1 LAFSAAISMLKDR
14 RYREHQVLIKAPL
27 NKGAIEPFHAQKPS
41 HRTPNRNPNQPTHKK
56 QNPPTQPKHAFHLK
70 LLYTSVDN
78 SLLSVMAEVCS
89 TCGLPKDLCVC
100 GEIEKE
106 QQRIRIR
113 LETRKFGR
121 STTIIDGMD
130 DKNSDLPS
138 IAQKLKTY
146 CACGGTSKNGLIMLQ
161 GDHRDRVREFL
172 IKMGY
177 PEENI
182 ELQ

>member
-1 LAFSAAISMLKDR
+1 M
-14 RYREHQVLIKAPL
+14 IKL
-27 NKGAIEPFHAQKPS
+27 
-41 HRTPNRNPNQPTHKK
+41 R
-56 QNPPTQPKHAFHLK
+56 
-70 LLYTSVDN
+70 
-78 SLLSVMAEVCS
+78 VMAEVCP

-121 STTIIDGMD
+121 PTTIIDGID
-130 DKNSDLPS
+130 DRNSALAE
-138 IAQKLKTY
+138 IAHKLKAY
-146 CACGGTSKNGLIMLQ
+146 CACGGTAKNGQIMLQ
-161 GDHRDRVREFL
+161 GDHRDRVREYL
-172 IKMGY
+172 VKTGY

>member
-1 LAFSAAISMLKDR
+1 MYDLRF
-14 RYREHQVLIKAPL
+14 
-27 NKGAIEPFHAQKPS
+27 
-41 HRTPNRNPNQPTHKK
+41 
-56 QNPPTQPKHAFHLK
+56 
-70 LLYTSVDN
+70 
-78 SLLSVMAEVCS
+78 MAEVCP

-121 STTIIDGMD
+121 PSTIIDGMD
-130 DKNSDLPS
+130 DRNANLANT
-138 IAQKLKTY
+138 AQKLKSF
-146 CACGGTSKNGLIMLQ
+146 CACGGTSKNGQIMLQ
-161 GDHRDRVREFL
+161 GDHRERVREYL
-172 IKMGY
+172 VKTGY

>member
-1 LAFSAAISMLKDR
+1 MS
-14 RYREHQVLIKAPL
+14 V
-27 NKGAIEPFHAQKPS
+27 
-41 HRTPNRNPNQPTHKK
+41 T
-56 QNPPTQPKHAFHLK
+56 
-70 LLYTSVDN
+70 LLR
-78 SLLSVMAEVCS
+78 LSVMAEVCS

-121 STTIIDGMD
+121 PSTIIDGID
-130 DKNSDLPS
+130 DKSSNLSGL
-138 IAQKLKTY
+138 AQKLKGY

-161 GDHRDRVREFL
+161 GDHRERVREYL
-172 IKMGY
+172 IKIGY

>member
-1 LAFSAAISMLKDR
+1 MAFFSS
-14 RYREHQVLIKAPL
+14 
-27 NKGAIEPFHAQKPS
+27 
-41 HRTPNRNPNQPTHKK
+41 
-56 QNPPTQPKHAFHLK
+56 LK
-70 LLYTSVDN
+70 LLYSGLAHSTV
-78 SLLSVMAEVCS
+78 SVMAEVCS

-121 STTIIDGMD
+121 PSTIIDGMD
-130 DKNSDLPS
+130 DKNANLAN
-138 IAQKLKTY
+138 IAQKLKSF

-172 IKMGY
+172 IKSGY

>member
-1 LAFSAAISMLKDR
+1 MVHRPFSK
-14 RYREHQVLIKAPL
+14 
-27 NKGAIEPFHAQKPS
+27 
-41 HRTPNRNPNQPTHKK
+41 
-56 QNPPTQPKHAFHLK
+56 K
-70 LLYTSVDN
+70 LLETFIYANDIVR
-78 SLLSVMAEVCS
+78 VERQMAEVCS

-121 STTIIDGMD
+121 PSTIVDGMD
-130 DKNSDLPS
+130 DRNSNLA
-138 IAQKLKTY
+138 IMAQKLKNF
-146 CACGGTSKNGLIMLQ
+146 CACGGTSKNGQIMLQ
-161 GDHRDRVREFL
+161 GDHRERVRDFL